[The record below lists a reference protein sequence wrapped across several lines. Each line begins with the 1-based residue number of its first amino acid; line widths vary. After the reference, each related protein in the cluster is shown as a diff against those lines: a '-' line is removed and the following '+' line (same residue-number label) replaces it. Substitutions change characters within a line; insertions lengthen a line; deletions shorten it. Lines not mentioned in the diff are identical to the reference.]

1 MYVVRE
7 DVKIIKTREVR
18 DMLREYEKR
27 FGERFI
33 AFNYGDFHW
42 EGDKP
47 AAQVYKETLA
57 KALADSKP
65 YHIVSHRYDEFD
77 H

>member
-1 MYVVRE
+1 MYVTRPDSE
-7 DVKIIKTREVR
+7 IIRSREVQ
-18 DMLREYEKR
+18 DMLDEYEER
-27 FGERFI
+27 FHERFI

-42 EGDKP
+42 DGDKP